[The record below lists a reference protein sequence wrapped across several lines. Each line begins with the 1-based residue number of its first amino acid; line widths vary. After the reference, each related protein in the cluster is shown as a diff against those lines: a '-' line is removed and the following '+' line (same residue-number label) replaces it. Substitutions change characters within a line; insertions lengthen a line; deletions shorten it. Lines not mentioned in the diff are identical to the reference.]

1 MGRDPSAIIGLIA
14 AEGYEAFWGVPMS
27 VVVERDVL
35 KEFQRPT
42 WRSPVQLATTGI
54 GLAAGW
60 ILTDRAIAVSW
71 ALGAVSSLIIAIFTV
86 RAFIIFHDCG
96 HGSFTRSR
104 RLNTL
109 VGSVMGVIVFTPYTY
124 WTRAH
129 IRHHATTGDL
139 DRRGSGDLWMMTTDE
154 YRAASPG
161 QRRYYRVY
169 HHPLFLM
176 TVGPVIKF
184 VVAQRLRM
192 DPRLTG
198 RRLRMSVYL
207 TNLAIVG
214 YAVLMSAWMGP
225 SRYIAVQLMVLTFG
239 GIPAVYLFYVQHFFP
254 GTYWR
259 RHADWDYVEASLAGS
274 SRVELPR
281 FLQWVTGNI
290 GFHHI
295 HHLAPRIPNYLLPQA
310 QAACPQLQPGAALT
324 LRSTAMMLRTNLWD
338 EAAGHFVTFAEAGF

>member
-1 MGRDPSAIIGLIA
+1 
-14 AEGYEAFWGVPMS
+14 MS
-27 VVVERDVL
+27 VMVERDVL

-42 WRSPVQLATTGI
+42 WRSPAQLATTAT

-71 ALGAVSSLIIAIFTV
+71 ALGAVSSLVIAVFTV

-96 HGSFTRSR
+96 HGSFSRSR
-104 RLNTL
+104 RLNTV
-109 VGSVMGVIVFTPYTY
+109 VGSVIGVIVFTPYTY

-139 DRRGSGDLWMMTTDE
+139 DRRGSGDLWMMTTEE

-161 QRRYYRVY
+161 RRLYYRIY

-184 VVAQRLRM
+184 GIAQRLRM

-207 TNLAIVG
+207 TNLAVVG
-214 YAVLMSAWMGP
+214 FVVLMSAWMGP
-225 SRYIAVQLMVLTFG
+225 ARYVAVQLMVLTFG
-239 GIPAVYLFYVQHFFP
+239 GIPAV
-254 GTYWR
+254 
-259 RHADWDYVEASLAGS
+259 
-274 SRVELPR
+274 
-281 FLQWVTGNI
+281 FL
-290 GFHHI
+290 
-295 HHLAPRIPNYLLPQA
+295 L
-310 QAACPQLQPGAALT
+310 
-324 LRSTAMMLRTNLWD
+324 
-338 EAAGHFVTFAEAGF
+338 

>member
-1 MGRDPSAIIGLIA
+1 
-14 AEGYEAFWGVPMS
+14 MS
-27 VVVERDVL
+27 VVAERGVL

-42 WRSPVQLATTGI
+42 WRSAAQLATTAV

-60 ILTDRAIAVSW
+60 ILTDRVMAVSW
-71 ALGAVSSLIIAIFTV
+71 ALGVVSSLVIAVFTI

-96 HGSFTRSR
+96 HGSFSRSR

-109 VGSVMGVIVFTPYTY
+109 VGSVIGVAVFTPYTY

-154 YRAASPG
+154 YRAASAG
-161 QRRYYRVY
+161 QRVYYRIY
-169 HHPLFLM
+169 HNPVFLM
-176 TVGPVIKF
+176 TIGPVIKF

-198 RRLRMSVYL
+198 RRLRISVYL

-214 YAVLMSAWMGP
+214 YVVAMSAWMGP

-259 RHADWDYVEASLAGS
+259 RHADWDYVEASLAS
-274 SRVELPR
+274 SSR

-310 QAACPQLQPGAALT
+310 QAACPDLQPGATLT
-324 LRSTAMMLRTNLWD
+324 LRSTARMLRTNLWD

>member
-1 MGRDPSAIIGLIA
+1 MT
-14 AEGYEAFWGVPMS
+14 
-27 VVVERDVL
+27 VVVERGAL
-35 KEFQRPT
+35 KKFERPT
-42 WRSPVQLATTGI
+42 WRSAAQLATTVI

-71 ALGAVSSLIIAIFTV
+71 PLGVASSLVIAVFTV

-109 VGSVMGVIVFTPYTY
+109 VGSVIGVIVFTPYAH

-129 IRHHATTGDL
+129 RRHHATTGDL
-139 DRRGSGDLWMMTTDE
+139 DRRGSGDVWMMTIDE

-161 QRRYYRVY
+161 RRLYYRIY

-176 TVGPVIKF
+176 SIGPLIKF
-184 VVAQRLRM
+184 VIVERLILDPKLTDQRTRV
-192 DPRLTG
+192 
-198 RRLRMSVYL
+198 SVYL

-214 YAVLMSAWMGP
+214 FAVLLAAWMGP

-239 GIPAVYLFYVQHFFP
+239 GIPAVYLFYVQHRFP
-254 GTYWR
+254 DTYWR
-259 RHADWDYVEASLAGS
+259 RHAEWDYIEASLASS
-274 SRVELPR
+274 SRVSLPR

-310 QAACPQLQPGAALT
+310 QAACPQLQPGCTLT
-324 LRSTAMMLRTNLWD
+324 LRSSVGILRTKLWD
-338 EAAGHFVTFAEAGF
+338 EAAGRFVTFAEAGF

>member
-1 MGRDPSAIIGLIA
+1 
-14 AEGYEAFWGVPMS
+14 MS
-27 VVVERDVL
+27 VVAERDVL
-35 KEFQRPT
+35 KKFQRPT
-42 WRSPVQLATTGI
+42 WRSPVQLATTAT

-60 ILTDRAIAVSW
+60 FLTDRAMAVSW
-71 ALGAVSSLIIAIFTV
+71 ALGAVSSLVIAVFTV

-96 HGSFTRSR
+96 HGSFTHSR

-109 VGSVMGVIVFTPYTY
+109 VGTLIGVIVFTPYAH

-139 DRRGSGDLWMMTTDE
+139 DRRGTGDVWTMTTDE

-161 QRRYYRVY
+161 RRLYYRIY
-169 HHPLFLM
+169 HHPFFLM
-176 TVGPVIKF
+176 TIGPLIKF
-184 VVAQRLRM
+184 VIVERLIL
-192 DPRLTG
+192 DPKSAD
-198 RRLRMSVYL
+198 RRLRVSVYL

-214 YAVLMSAWMGP
+214 FAAAMAAWMGP

-239 GIPAVYLFYVQHFFP
+239 GIPAVYLFYVQHRFP

-259 RHADWDYVEASLAGS
+259 RHADWDYLEASLASS
-274 SRVELPR
+274 SRVALPR

-310 QAACPQLQPGAALT
+310 QAACPQLRPGATLT
-324 LRSTAMMLRTNLWD
+324 LRSGAGVLRTNLWD

>member
-1 MGRDPSAIIGLIA
+1 
-14 AEGYEAFWGVPMS
+14 MS
-27 VVVERDVL
+27 VVVERGAL
-35 KEFQRPT
+35 KAFERPT
-42 WRSPVQLATTGI
+42 WQSPAQLATTGI

-60 ILTDRAIAVSW
+60 ILTDRALAVSW
-71 ALGAVSSLIIAIFTV
+71 LLGAASSLVIAVFTV

-109 VGSVMGVIVFTPYTY
+109 VGTVIGVIVFTPYAH

-129 IRHHATTGDL
+129 RRHHATTGDL
-139 DRRGSGDLWMMTTDE
+139 DRRGSGDVWTMTTDE
-154 YRAASPG
+154 YRAASPA
-161 QRRYYRVY
+161 RRLYYRIY

-176 TVGPVIKF
+176 SIGPLIKF
-184 VVAQRLRM
+184 VIVERLIL
-192 DPRLTG
+192 DPRLTD
-198 RRLRMSVYL
+198 RRLRVSVYL

-214 YAVLMSAWMGP
+214 FAVLMSIWMGP
-225 SRYIAVQLMVLTFG
+225 SRYIAVQLMVLIFG
-239 GIPAVYLFYVQHFFP
+239 GVPAVYLFYVQHRFP

-259 RHADWDYVEASLAGS
+259 RHAEWDYVEASLAS
-274 SRVELPR
+274 SSKVALPR

-310 QAACPQLQPGAALT
+310 QAACPQLQPGRTLT
-324 LRSTAMMLRTNLWD
+324 LGSTAGILRTKLWD
-338 EAAGHFVTFAEAGF
+338 EAAGRFVTFAEAGF

>member
-1 MGRDPSAIIGLIA
+1 MSAV
-14 AEGYEAFWGVPMS
+14 AERSALRRFE
-27 VVVERDVL
+27 
-35 KEFQRPT
+35 RPT
-42 WRSPVQLATTGI
+42 WQSGAQLATTAI

-71 ALGAVSSLIIAIFTV
+71 PLGALSSLIIAVFTV

-109 VGSVMGVIVFTPYTY
+109 VGTLIGVVVFTPYTR

-129 IRHHATTGDL
+129 RKHHATTGDL
-139 DRRGSGDLWMMTTDE
+139 DRRGSGDVWMWTTDE

-161 QRRYYRVY
+161 RRLYYRIY
-169 HHPLFLM
+169 HHPFFLM
-176 TVGPVIKF
+176 SIGPVIKF
-184 VVAQRLRM
+184 VIVERFIL
-192 DPRLTG
+192 DPKLPD
-198 RRLRMSVYL
+198 RRLRISVFL

-214 YAVLMSAWMGP
+214 FAALMSVWMGP

-239 GIPAVYLFYVQHFFP
+239 GIPAVYLFYVQHHFP

-259 RHADWDYVEASLAGS
+259 RHADWDYLEASLASS
-274 SRVELPR
+274 SRVALPP

-295 HHLAPRIPNYLLPQA
+295 HHLAPRIPNYLLPRA
-310 QAACPQLQPGAALT
+310 QAACPQLQPGAVLT
-324 LRSTAMMLRTNLWD
+324 LRDSVRTLRTNLWD
-338 EAAGHFVTFAEAGF
+338 EAAGRFVTFAEAGF